1 MSVQNLQGIIENAFE
16 NRANINSKTASAE
29 LRDAIN
35 QVIDAL
41 DRGEIRVAEKVN
53 GDWVTNQWIKKAV
66 LLSFRIEDNFLT
78 EVPGGAFYDKV
89 PLKFNGYTAERFA
102 KEGIRAVPGCVV
114 RRGAF
119 LEKDTIL
126 LPSFVNI
133 GAHVG
138 SGTMVDTWATVG
150 SCAQV
155 GKNVHIA
162 GGAGI
167 GGVLEPVQAGPTI
180 IEDNCFIGARSE
192 VVEGV
197 IVGEGSVISMG
208 VFLGKSTRIYDRTT
222 GEISYGRIPP
232 HSVVVAGNLPS
243 KDGKYSLYAAIIVK
257 KFDEKTLSKVGLND
271 LLRQAQEEVSHM

>member
-1 MSVQNLQGIIENAFE
+1 MSQEQLQTLIEGAFE
-16 NRANINSKTASAE
+16 ERASITSKSVSAE
-29 LRDAIN
+29 IRDAVET
-35 QVIDAL
+35 VIEQL
-41 DRGEIRVAEKVN
+41 DLGKLRVAEKID
-53 GDWVTNQWIKKAV
+53 GQWITNQWVKKAV
-66 LLSFRIEDNFLT
+66 LLSFRMHDSVITDI
-78 EVPGGAFYDKV
+78 PGGAYFDKV
-89 PLKFNGYTAERFA
+89 PLKFNGYTAERFEQ
-102 KEGIRAVPGCVV
+102 EGLRACPGCVV
-114 RRGAF
+114 RRGAY
-119 LEKDTIL
+119 LEKGVIL

-138 SGTMVDTWATVG
+138 AGTMVDTWATVG

-155 GKNVHIA
+155 GRNVHIA

-180 IEDNCFIGARSE
+180 IEDNVFIGARSE

-222 GEISYGRIPP
+222 GEISYGYVPP

-257 KFDEKTLSKVGLND
+257 HVDEKTRSKVGLNE
-271 LLRQAQEEVSHM
+271 LLRQAQEEVHN